1 MKAND
6 CNIPRTFCNTG
17 IQQLQHRKQKKSHN
31 KVRKE
36 LPARAP
42 SAVAGAPPVHNPPP
56 PTRAHGRGHRRVD
69 QGSGGPHGSS
79 AGGSREGRNRAARFS
94 DEWTRGGSARAARR
108 RVEHGGRGG
117 HGEGAMAAV
126 ASPTPSANPPLMAPP
141 RLARPPQRKGR
152 PLRVPRSGRRR
163 PPPCSAVV
171 EPSQRHRLR
180 PPRAR

>member
-56 PTRAHGRGHRRVD
+56 PRRAPTVGVIGGWIKGAADPTARQRVD
-69 QGSGGPHGSS
+69 QGRGGTARRGSLTSGPG
-79 AGGSREGRNRAARFS
+79 EGRRARLVG
-94 DEWTRGGSARAARR
+94 EWSTGGG
-108 RVEHGGRGG
+108 VGTG
-117 HGEGAMAAV
+117 
-126 ASPTPSANPPLMAPP
+126 
-141 RLARPPQRKGR
+141 
-152 PLRVPRSGRRR
+152 RVPWPRSLL
-163 PPPCSAVV
+163 PP
-171 EPSQRHRLR
+171 HRQIL
-180 PPRAR
+180 P